1 VNLGSLF
8 QLTNIVRRIG
18 IDLGTANVLV
28 YTKERGIVLAEPSVV
43 AMSTV
48 DNKLLAVGTEARE
61 MLGRTPG
68 SITVVRPMRAG
79 VIADYVIT
87 KAMLEYFIRKVCGPF
102 RLFRPEVMVCIPAG
116 VTSVEQRA
124 VHDATL
130 EAGARVAYLIEEPL
144 AAALGAR
151 IPIHLPSGSM
161 VVDIGGGTT
170 EAAVISLN
178 GIVVSRSV
186 RVAGDRMDDA
196 IAAYVKRR
204 YGLMVGDRT
213 AEEIKIKIGSATP
226 LEEDLVAEVRGR
238 DQVGGLPKNISLRS
252 SEIREALVEP
262 LSAIVAAIRNVLE
275 QTPPELASDVIDKGI
290 ILTGGGALIRNIDKL
305 IAQETGVPCYVA
317 DDPMS
322 CVAIGAGMALERIDV
337 LKRNLVQAG

>member
-1 VNLGSLF
+1 
-8 QLTNIVRRIG
+8 
-18 IDLGTANVLV
+18 
-28 YTKERGIVLAEPSVV
+28 
-43 AMSTV
+43 
-48 DNKLLAVGTEARE
+48 
-61 MLGRTPG
+61 
-68 SITVVRPMRAG
+68 
-79 VIADYVIT
+79 
-87 KAMLEYFIRKVCGPF
+87 
-102 RLFRPEVMVCIPAG
+102 
-116 VTSVEQRA
+116 VEQRA

-130 EAGARVAYLIEEPL
+130 EAGARIAYLIEEPL
-144 AAALGAR
+144 AAALGAH

-213 AEEIKIKIGSATP
+213 AEDIKIKVGSATA
-226 LEEDLVAEVRGR
+226 LEEELIAEVRGR

-262 LSAIVAAIRNVLE
+262 LAAIVAAIRYVLE

-290 ILTGGGALIRNIDKL
+290 ILTGGGALLRNIDKL

-317 DDPMS
+317 DDPMA

-337 LKRNLVQAG
+337 LKRNLVQSD

>member
-1 VNLGSLF
+1 V
-8 QLTNIVRRIG
+8 
-18 IDLGTANVLV
+18 
-28 YTKERGIVLAEPSVV
+28 
-43 AMSTV
+43 
-48 DNKLLAVGTEARE
+48 AVGIEARE

-87 KAMLEYFIRKVCGPF
+87 RTMLEYFIRKVCGPF

-130 EAGARVAYLIEEPL
+130 EAGARIAYLIEEPL
-144 AAALGAR
+144 AAALGAK
-151 IPIHLPSGSM
+151 IPVHLPSGSM

-186 RVAGDRMDDA
+186 RVAGDKMDDA
-196 IAAYVKRR
+196 IAAYIKRR
-204 YGLMVGDRT
+204 YGLMVGERT
-213 AEEIKIKIGSATP
+213 AEEIKIQIGSATP
-226 LEEDLVAEVRGR
+226 IEPELSAEVRGR
-238 DQVGGLPKNISLRS
+238 DQVGGLPKNITIRS
-252 SEIREALVEP
+252 SEVREALAEP
-262 LSAIVAAIRNVLE
+262 LAAIIAAIRTVLE

-290 ILTGGGALIRNIDKL
+290 ILTGGGALLRNIDKL
-305 IAQETGVPCYVA
+305 LSQETGVPCYIA
-317 DDPMS
+317 EDPLL
-322 CVAIGAGMALERIDV
+322 CVAVGAGMALERIEV
-337 LKRNLVQAG
+337 LKRNLVPAER